1 MGHLFENVVYLQ
13 FLCRG
18 WYVHVGQLCE
28 KEGDFV
34 AVKDERIVYFQVTDE
49 MLSEAIRERELK
61 PLRSI
66 RDSYE
71 KLIVVRQGRYESDIG
86 GIKMRLREL
95 AWVVASPPRWR
106 GPQVRAPEHHGGHG
120 AVDVVGPVAPPG
132 RASGRGYAGV
142 YTDRRKWP
150 LGATTAR
157 MQNAPFRDVSRP
169 ECASRS
175 RCGGVAGAERAFP

>member
-1 MGHLFENVVYLQ
+1 MGHLFENAVYLQ

-71 KLIVVRQGRYESDIG
+71 KLIVVWQGRYESDIG

-95 AWVVASPPRWR
+95 VWVDGCVTAPVAWTSGPGALASR
-106 GPQVRAPEHHGGHG
+106 GPRGCRCRGAHGPARSRERPWVCKSVHRS
-120 AVDVVGPVAPPG
+120 AKM
-132 RASGRGYAGV
+132 ASRHNHRSHA
-142 YTDRRKWP
+142 
-150 LGATTAR
+150 
-157 MQNAPFRDVSRP
+157 
-169 ECASRS
+169 ECALW
-175 RCGGVAGAERAFP
+175 

>member
-1 MGHLFENVVYLQ
+1 MGVYRPTDMGHLSENAVCLQ

-18 WYVHVGQLCE
+18 WYVHVGKLYE

-34 AVKDERIVYFQVTDE
+34 VVKDERIVCFQVTDE
-49 MLSEAIRERELK
+49 MLPEAIRERELK

-95 AWVVASPPRWR
+95 VWV
-106 GPQVRAPEHHGGHG
+106 GGCVT
-120 AVDVVGPVAPPG
+120 APVAWTSGPG
-132 RASGRGYAGV
+132 
-142 YTDRRKWP
+142 T
-150 LGATTAR
+150 
-157 MQNAPFRDVSRP
+157 
-169 ECASRS
+169 
-175 RCGGVAGAERAFP
+175 

>member
-1 MGHLFENVVYLQ
+1 MGVYRPTDMGHLSENAVCLQ

-18 WYVHVGQLCE
+18 WYVHVGKLYE

-34 AVKDERIVYFQVTDE
+34 VVKDERIVCFQVTDE
-49 MLSEAIRERELK
+49 MLPEAIRERELK

-95 AWVVASPPRWR
+95 VWVDGCVTA
-106 GPQVRAPEHHGGHG
+106 
-120 AVDVVGPVAPPG
+120 PVAWTSGPG
-132 RASGRGYAGV
+132 
-142 YTDRRKWP
+142 T
-150 LGATTAR
+150 
-157 MQNAPFRDVSRP
+157 
-169 ECASRS
+169 
-175 RCGGVAGAERAFP
+175 

>member
-1 MGHLFENVVYLQ
+1 MGHLSENAVYLQ

-28 KEGDFV
+28 REGDFV

-86 GIKMRLREL
+86 GIKMRLREFVWAGGCVTAPVAWTSGPSAL
-95 AWVVASPPRWR
+95 ASR
-106 GPQVRAPEHHGGHG
+106 GPWGRRRRGTHDPARSRERPWVCRSVRRSAKM
-120 AVDVVGPVAPPG
+120 
-132 RASGRGYAGV
+132 AS
-142 YTDRRKWP
+142 RRSHRSH
-150 LGATTAR
+150 A
-157 MQNAPFRDVSRP
+157 
-169 ECASRS
+169 ECAFRS
-175 RCGGVAGAERAFP
+175 RRGGVAGAECAFP

>member
-1 MGHLFENVVYLQ
+1 MGVYRPTDMGHLFENAVYLQ

-66 RDSYE
+66 HDSYE
-71 KLIVVRQGRYESDIG
+71 KLIVVRQGRYESDIC

-95 AWVVASPPRWR
+95 VWVDGCVTAPVAWTSGPGTLAPRGQW
-106 GPQVRAPEHHGGHG
+106 AL
-120 AVDVVGPVAPPG
+120 DVVGPVAP
-132 RASGRGYAGV
+132 A
-142 YTDRRKWP
+142 
-150 LGATTAR
+150 
-157 MQNAPFRDVSRP
+157 
-169 ECASRS
+169 RS
-175 RCGGVAGAERAFP
+175 RERPWVRRSVHRSAKTTSRRNRCPHAERALW

>member
-106 GPQVRAPEHHGGHG
+106 GPQVPGPEDAGLIPVSGGRR
-120 AVDVVGPVAPPG
+120 PP
-132 RASGRGYAGV
+132 R
-142 YTDRRKWP
+142 
-150 LGATTAR
+150 
-157 MQNAPFRDVSRP
+157 
-169 ECASRS
+169 
-175 RCGGVAGAERAFP
+175 

>member
-1 MGHLFENVVYLQ
+1 MEHLFENAVYLQ

-49 MLSEAIRERELK
+49 MLSETIRERELK

-95 AWVVASPPRWR
+95 VWADGCVTAPVAWTSGPSALASREPRAPRRRGAR
-106 GPQVRAPEHHGGHG
+106 GPA
-120 AVDVVGPVAPPG
+120 
-132 RASGRGYAGV
+132 
-142 YTDRRKWP
+142 
-150 LGATTAR
+150 
-157 MQNAPFRDVSRP
+157 
-169 ECASRS
+169 RS
-175 RCGGVAGAERAFP
+175 RERPWGRSSVHRSAQMAFRRNHRPHAARALWWGPHAKCAFP

>member
-1 MGHLFENVVYLQ
+1 MGVYRPTDMGHLSENAVYLQ

-18 WYVHVGQLCE
+18 WYVHVGKLYE

-34 AVKDERIVYFQVTDE
+34 VVKDERIVCFQVTDE
-49 MLSEAIRERELK
+49 MLPEAIRERELK

-95 AWVVASPPRWR
+95 VWV
-106 GPQVRAPEHHGGHG
+106 GGCVT
-120 AVDVVGPVAPPG
+120 APVAWTSGPG
-132 RASGRGYAGV
+132 
-142 YTDRRKWP
+142 T
-150 LGATTAR
+150 
-157 MQNAPFRDVSRP
+157 
-169 ECASRS
+169 
-175 RCGGVAGAERAFP
+175 

>member
-1 MGHLFENVVYLQ
+1 M
-13 FLCRG
+13 
-18 WYVHVGQLCE
+18 HVGKLYE
-28 KEGDFV
+28 KEGDFI

-95 AWVVASPPRWR
+95 VWVDGCVTA
-106 GPQVRAPEHHGGHG
+106 
-120 AVDVVGPVAPPG
+120 PVAW
-132 RASGRGYAGV
+132 ASGPG
-142 YTDRRKWP
+142 T
-150 LGATTAR
+150 
-157 MQNAPFRDVSRP
+157 
-169 ECASRS
+169 
-175 RCGGVAGAERAFP
+175 